1 MPIRTQHHLLP
12 TGEIIM
18 STYIKTT
25 EDGRKVEV
33 IEQAVCLAG
42 KKEAVRLIPVNEHPN
57 RAAILKVAPEAT
69 HMAGRLPLT
78 ADEAAIAQ
86 AALDAARI
94 AYQNSPKGLAE
105 RMRKAQNEALAQR
118 DG

>member
-1 MPIRTQHHLLP
+1 
-12 TGEIIM
+12 M

-33 IEQAVCLAG
+33 IEQAICLAG
-42 KKEAVRLIPVNEHPN
+42 KKEADRLIPISEHPN
-57 RAAILKVAPEAT
+57 RVAILNAVPNAT

-78 ADEAAIAQ
+78 AEEAATAA
-86 AALDAARI
+86 AALEAARI
-94 AYQNSPKGLAE
+94 AYETSPKGLAE
-105 RMRKAQNEALAQR
+105 RMRKAQNEALANR